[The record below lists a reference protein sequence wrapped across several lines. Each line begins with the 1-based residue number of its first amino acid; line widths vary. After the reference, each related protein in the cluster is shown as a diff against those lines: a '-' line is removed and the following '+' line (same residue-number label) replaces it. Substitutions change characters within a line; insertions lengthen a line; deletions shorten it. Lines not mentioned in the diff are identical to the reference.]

1 MIGAVICA
9 IIGAISDVRSNRI
22 PNWLTYG
29 GLVLALA
36 LRAALGGWHG
46 LGQGVAGV
54 LFGGGIF
61 FVFFVVHG
69 MGAGDVKLMAAVAGW
84 VGLHQTFRVLIATAL
99 AGGILAVFY
108 MILYKRVGRT
118 FRNLG
123 ALLWFH
129 LRSGVRPHPEIN
141 LQHPEAIRVP
151 YGLAI
156 ALGTL
161 YVLISA
167 SNISGVIYG
176 H

>member
-1 MIGAVICA
+1 MLGASICA

-29 GLVLALA
+29 GLALA
-36 LRAALGGWHG
+36 LGLRTAWGGWHG
-46 LGQGVAGV
+46 LGQGLAGM
-54 LFGGGIF
+54 LLGGGIF

-69 MGAGDVKLMAAVAGW
+69 MGAGDVKLMAAVAAW
-84 VGLHQTFRVLIATAL
+84 VGLHQTFHVLIATAF
-99 AGGILAVFY
+99 AGGILAVYY
-108 MILYKRVGRT
+108 MVFYKRLGST

-123 ALLWFH
+123 ALLWFY
-129 LRSGVRPHPEIN
+129 LKSGVRPHPEIN
-141 LQHPEAIRVP
+141 VQHPGALRVP

-156 ALGTL
+156 ASGTL